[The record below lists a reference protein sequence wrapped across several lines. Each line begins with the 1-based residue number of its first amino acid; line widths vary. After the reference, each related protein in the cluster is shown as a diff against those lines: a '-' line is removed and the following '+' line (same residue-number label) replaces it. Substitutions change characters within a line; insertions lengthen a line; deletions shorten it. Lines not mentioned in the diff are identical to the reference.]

1 MHILYIAFLHL
12 YVTYMYIFVHWM
24 FIFITFVYVWTY
36 NVYMC
41 ISMQSYAI
49 VMPLVTTP
57 YRLSY
62 SKHGHCNN
70 CFAFFSNYYYL
81 Q

>member
-1 MHILYIAFLHL
+1 
-12 YVTYMYIFVHWM
+12 
-24 FIFITFVYVWTY
+24 
-36 NVYMC
+36 
-41 ISMQSYAI
+41 MQSYAI

-70 CFAFFSNYYYL
+70 FFAFFSNYYYL
-81 Q
+81 QNFTCTLEKFKIQLLVHVYTVHV